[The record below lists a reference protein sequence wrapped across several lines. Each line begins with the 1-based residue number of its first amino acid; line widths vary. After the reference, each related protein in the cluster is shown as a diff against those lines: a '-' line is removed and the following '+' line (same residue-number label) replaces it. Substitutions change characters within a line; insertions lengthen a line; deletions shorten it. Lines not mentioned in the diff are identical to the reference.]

1 MSLPYKYAII
11 GFGISGQLLVLELLK
26 ANISP
31 KNIIIC
37 DPTFLGGDLALK
49 YGSVMSNTPWWKT
62 KKALENYATAT
73 DLPEIPID
81 QCTPVRVIANACLQV
96 ALKASSYVEKI
107 TTYVLSLEQTE
118 SEWAIKHS
126 FGSFKARTVFLTIGG
141 TENQLDISIP
151 QIPLSIAMD
160 KEQLKNYISSDTIA
174 VFGTSHSGT
183 IVLDNLQALSTPS
196 YGIYK
201 HTTPFQFE
209 SETYNGL
216 KEGSSTIANAILNN
230 KYPNITLVSWNNP
243 LVIHKALQRTTKAIV
258 ATGFKSKVLDPKYVD
273 YNPETAALNFPGL
286 YGFGLAY
293 PGVTTI
299 DKRNYQDNSV
309 LTYQFQIQKCLPN
322 ILKEYIDE

>member
-11 GFGISGQLLVLELLK
+11 GFGIAGQLLVLELLK

-31 KNIIIC
+31 KDIIIC
-37 DPTFLGGDLALK
+37 DQTFLGGDLALK

-73 DLPEIPID
+73 DLPEIPIN

-96 ALKASSYVEKI
+96 ALKASTKTEKI
-107 TTYVLSLEQTE
+107 STTVLSLERTD
-118 SEWAIKHS
+118 SEWTIQHS
-126 FGSFKARTVFLTIGG
+126 FGSFKAKTIFLTIGG
-141 TENQLDISIP
+141 IENQLDISIP

-160 KEQLKNYISSDTIA
+160 KEQLKHCISSDIIA

-183 IVLDNLQALSTPS
+183 VVLDNLQALSTLT

-201 HTTPFQFE
+201 RATPFEFE
-209 SETYNGL
+209 PETYDGL

-230 KYPNITLVSWNNP
+230 EYPNVTLISWNNP
-243 LVIHKALQRTTKAIV
+243 LAIHKALQRTTKVVV

-273 YNPETAALNFPGL
+273 YNPETAALNFSGL

-299 DKRNYQDNSV
+299 DRRNYQDNSV
-309 LTYQFQIQKCLPN
+309 LSYQAQIQKCLPN
-322 ILKEYIDE
+322 ILKE